1 MGGGKGETKNHEEQM
16 KMQQQEEGKETERP
30 TEQTDTQERD
40 KSEETL
46 EGLQEKIKEYE
57 AEIEELVD
65 KYRRKAAAF
74 SNYRKR
80 QKRAREL
87 ESIRLRTEVLGE
99 LLPIV
104 DDFRRAL
111 QNVPEQ
117 AEDKEWVEGITLIQ
131 RKLEGLLDK
140 YEVEPIEV
148 LGKPF
153 DPNYHSA
160 LLQAESDEYPKGTVM
175 EEVEKGYVIG
185 DRVLRPA
192 LVKVSLGSESNGDES
207 AAKDEK

>member
-1 MGGGKGETKNHEEQM
+1 MGDKKGENRCCE
-16 KMQQQEEGKETERP
+16 
-30 TEQTDTQERD
+30 EQTDTQQEKGDR
-40 KSEETL
+40 EETL
-46 EGLQEKIKEYE
+46 ENLQEKIKEYE
-57 AEIEELVD
+57 AEVEELLD

-80 QKRAREL
+80 QKREREL
-87 ESIRLRTEVLGE
+87 ESIRLRSKVLSE

-117 AEDKEWVEGITLIQ
+117 AEEKEWVEGIMLIQ

-140 YEVEPIEV
+140 YEVKPIEA
-148 LGKPF
+148 LGEPF

-160 LLQAESDEYPKGTVM
+160 LLQAESEEYPAGTVM
-175 EEVEKGYVIG
+175 EEVEKGYLIG
-185 DRVLRPA
+185 DRVLRPSR
-192 LVKVSLGSESNGDES
+192 VKVSLGPKSNGGES
-207 AAKDEK
+207 AAKDEE